1 MTLIEAFEQG
11 NVADF
16 GKPDRVVD
24 TVLSKVFFF
33 GDRVTKVYK
42 HEKAFYGDLTDES
55 FRKEFYTEDFYWNHF
70 MSPEVYRK
78 LVHEVDDFYIEMVRI
93 DSEKTLTKLSLTGMV
108 TPETMRDL
116 TVILVQKLRMIS
128 EEHHPK
134 LEALFRRGLLNIHL
148 ESLEDLRNFAY
159 MADGSIPRAKTDQIV
174 DLLLRK
180 STEESYFE
188 DPKRHRIS
196 AAIDNNPDNIII
208 DNAIRFID
216 IMPPKENWKVADEYF
231 TIVRNAV
238 DGFVLSSDAL
248 GDEVYTTYFAVNDPI
263 PECVTLIYEIRSG
276 MIQWAHR
283 TFMGQPDIAEKYR
296 QFTER
301 RVLTLQEVMKGV

>member
-16 GKPDRVVD
+16 GRPDRVVD

-42 HEKAFYGDLTDES
+42 HEKAFYGDLADEV

-78 LVHEVDDFYIEMVRI
+78 LVHEADDFYIEMVRI
-93 DSEKTLTKLSLTGMV
+93 DSEKTLTKLLSTGMV

-116 TVILVQKLRMIS
+116 TVMLVQKLRMIS
-128 EEHHPK
+128 EEHRSK
-134 LEALFRRGLLNIHL
+134 LEALFLRGLLNIHL
-148 ESLEDLRNFAY
+148 ESLEDLRSFAY
-159 MADGSIPRAKTDQIV
+159 MAEGSIPRAKTDQIV

-180 STEESYFE
+180 SAEESYFR

-208 DNAIRFID
+208 DDAIRFID

-238 DGFVLSSDAL
+238 DGFVLGNDEL
-248 GDEVYTTYFAVNDPI
+248 GSVVYETYKECSPLI
-263 PECVTLIYEIRSG
+263 PEVVTHIYEIRSG
-276 MIQWAHR
+276 MIQWVHR
-283 TFMGQPDIAEKYR
+283 HILGQHDIAEKYR
-296 QFTER
+296 EFTEK
-301 RVLTLQEVMKGV
+301 RVLTVQEVTRGA